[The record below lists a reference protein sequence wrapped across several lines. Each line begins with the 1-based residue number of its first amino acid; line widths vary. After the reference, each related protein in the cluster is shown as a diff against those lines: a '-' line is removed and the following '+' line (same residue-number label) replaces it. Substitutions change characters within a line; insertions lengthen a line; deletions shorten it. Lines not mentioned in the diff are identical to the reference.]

1 MSKIEAGLNVIKRN
15 VSKWFGFGLSIHV
28 KFRTSAPWFWLFS
41 FNTYSTASKSLFN
54 LTKNCYHSWLLHPQN
69 SPTPVPSPMQNK
81 RYLVYYGWP
90 RLRSVLILKVKS
102 PLMKTQYQVWRK
114 IQIIFHACLSMAS
127 GYAPKGSSTL
137 IYRLSKTNGFFKVLK
152 DSDYSNF
159 VMVSPRLSHWWFN
172 SIFTTV
178 KYFWWFP
185 ICRS

>member
-114 IQIIFHACLSMAS
+114 IQIIFHTCLSMAMRICTQ
-127 GYAPKGSSTL
+127 GVVNVN
-137 IYRLSKTNGFFKVLK
+137 LSIK
-152 DSDYSNF
+152 
-159 VMVSPRLSHWWFN
+159 
-172 SIFTTV
+172 
-178 KYFWWFP
+178 
-185 ICRS
+185 